1 RRLDWIEPWHTP
13 LVWEEPHAQWF
24 VGGKLNACANCVDRH
39 VAAGNGGRPAIL
51 WEGEPGETT
60 RWTYAEL
67 LSQVCK
73 IGNALKELGVRRG
86 DIVCIYMPMVPEIV
100 ATMLACARIGAAH
113 SVVFAGFSAESLRE
127 RINDAGAVAVV
138 TADGGWRRGNVV
150 PLKQI
155 VDAALKDA
163 PSVRKVLVLER
174 IGADRVPVEMTEGRD
189 VRWQEIVPRQ
199 PDECPCEA
207 MDSEDLLFTLYTS
220 GS

>member
-1 RRLDWIEPWHTP
+1 MSETIEALLQERRVFPPPEPFVAQANVTDPAVYQEAERDPVAFWESWARRLDWIEPWHTP

-127 RINDAGAVAVV
+127 RIKDAGAV
-138 TADGGWRRGNVV
+138 
-150 PLKQI
+150 
-155 VDAALKDA
+155 
-163 PSVRKVLVLER
+163 
-174 IGADRVPVEMTEGRD
+174 
-189 VRWQEIVPRQ
+189 
-199 PDECPCEA
+199 
-207 MDSEDLLFTLYTS
+207 
-220 GS
+220 